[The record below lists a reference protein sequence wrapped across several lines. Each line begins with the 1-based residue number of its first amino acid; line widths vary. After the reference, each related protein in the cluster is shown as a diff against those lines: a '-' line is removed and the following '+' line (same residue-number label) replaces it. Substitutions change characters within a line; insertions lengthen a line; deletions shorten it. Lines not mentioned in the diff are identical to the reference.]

1 MVMVVKLII
10 LMGIFFTLVRRD
22 LLLVYRRAN
31 DAWLVLIFFVIAVT
45 LFPLG
50 IGPDPK
56 VLQQL
61 SGGIIWICALLS
73 AMLSLDRVFQSDF
86 DDGSLDQMI
95 LTSYPLELLVFGKC
109 LVHWL
114 TTGFPILLISPL
126 LAAMLNMTIDSYPI
140 LLITM
145 LLGTP
150 TISLIGVVGAA
161 LVLGSRRSGV
171 LISLI
176 ILPLVVPVLIFSV
189 AAVGLESRVEDIS
202 SALRLLG
209 AILVISSVFCP
220 WAAAATLRNI
230 TN

>member
-1 MVMVVKLII
+1 MKKFLA
-10 LMGIFFTLVRRD
+10 LVQRD
-22 LLLVYRRAN
+22 LILVYRSAN
-31 DAWLVLIFFVIAVT
+31 DAWVVLFFFVIAVT

-50 IGPDPK
+50 IGPDPS
-56 VLQQL
+56 VLQQF

-73 AMLSLDRVFQSDF
+73 AMLSLGGVFQSDF

-95 LTSYPLELLVFGKC
+95 LTSYPLELLVLGKC

-114 TTGFPILLISPL
+114 TTGFPILLISPV
-126 LAAMLNMTIDSYPI
+126 LATMLNMNLDSYST

-150 TISLIGVVGAA
+150 TISLMGGVGAA
-161 LVLGSRRSGV
+161 LVLGSRLSGV

-176 ILPLVVPVLIFSV
+176 ILPLIIPILIFSV
-189 AAVGLESRVEDIS
+189 AAINASVEGMEIS
-202 SALRLLG
+202 SAVKLLG
-209 AILVISSVFCP
+209 ALLIISTVFCP
-220 WAAAATLRNI
+220 WATAATLRHL

>member
-1 MVMVVKLII
+1 MPCSRIKHRGLQEGLKCLPLKAVHREIM
-10 LMGIFFTLVRRD
+10 LMGIFFALVRRD
-22 LLLVYRRAN
+22 LLLVYRSAN

-126 LAAMLNMTIDSYPI
+126 LAAMLNMTIESYPI

-145 LLGTP
+145 PRRVPTP
-150 TISLIGVVGAA
+150 RLFEQ
-161 LVLGSRRSGV
+161 R
-171 LISLI
+171 
-176 ILPLVVPVLIFSV
+176 LVVVEQRPLRLHKVGGDAGEA
-189 AAVGLESRVEDIS
+189 AAVEGRGTTFPSSSS
-202 SALRLLG
+202 SASDAASGQNCAHRL
-209 AILVISSVFCP
+209 
-220 WAAAATLRNI
+220 
-230 TN
+230 

>member
-1 MVMVVKLII
+1 
-10 LMGIFFTLVRRD
+10 
-22 LLLVYRRAN
+22 
-31 DAWLVLIFFVIAVT
+31 
-45 LFPLG
+45 
-50 IGPDPK
+50 
-56 VLQQL
+56 
-61 SGGIIWICALLS
+61 
-73 AMLSLDRVFQSDF
+73 
-86 DDGSLDQMI
+86 
-95 LTSYPLELLVFGKC
+95 
-109 LVHWL
+109 
-114 TTGFPILLISPL
+114 
-126 LAAMLNMTIDSYPI
+126 MLNMTIDSYPI

-150 TISLIGVVGAA
+150 AISLIGVVGAA

-189 AAVGLESRVEDIS
+189 AAVGLESRIEDIS
-202 SALRLLG
+202 SALRVLG

>member
-1 MVMVVKLII
+1 MKKFLA
-10 LMGIFFTLVRRD
+10 LVQRD
-22 LLLVYRRAN
+22 LILVYRSAN
-31 DAWLVLIFFVIAVT
+31 DAWVVLFFFVTAVT

-50 IGPDPK
+50 IGPDPS
-56 VLQQL
+56 VLQQF

-73 AMLSLDRVFQSDF
+73 AMLSLDGVFQSDF

-95 LTSYPLELLVFGKC
+95 LTSYPLELLVLGKC

-114 TTGFPILLISPL
+114 TTGFPILLISPV
-126 LAAMLNMTIDSYPI
+126 LATMLNMNLDSYST

-150 TISLIGVVGAA
+150 TISLMGGVGAA
-161 LVLGSRRSGV
+161 LVLGSRLSGV

-176 ILPLVVPVLIFSV
+176 ILPLIIPILIFSV
-189 AAVGLESRVEDIS
+189 AAINASGEGMEIS
-202 SALRLLG
+202 SAVKLLG
-209 AILVISSVFCP
+209 ALLIISSVFCP
-220 WAAAATLRNI
+220 WATAATLRHL

>member
-1 MVMVVKLII
+1 MKKFLA
-10 LMGIFFTLVRRD
+10 LVQRD
-22 LLLVYRRAN
+22 LILVYRSAN
-31 DAWLVLIFFVIAVT
+31 DAWVVLFFFVIAVT

-50 IGPDPK
+50 IGPDPS
-56 VLQQL
+56 VLQQF

-73 AMLSLDRVFQSDF
+73 AMLSLDGVFQSDF

-95 LTSYPLELLVFGKC
+95 LTSYPLELLVLGKC

-114 TTGFPILLISPL
+114 TTGFPILLISPV
-126 LAAMLNMTIDSYPI
+126 LATMLNMNLDSYST

-150 TISLIGVVGAA
+150 TISLMGGVGAA
-161 LVLGSRRSGV
+161 LVLGSRLSGV

-176 ILPLVVPVLIFSV
+176 ILPLIIPILIFSV
-189 AAVGLESRVEDIS
+189 AAINASGEGMEIS
-202 SALRLLG
+202 SAVKLLG
-209 AILVISSVFCP
+209 ALLIISSVFCP
-220 WAAAATLRNI
+220 WATAATLRHL

>member
-1 MVMVVKLII
+1 MKKFLA
-10 LMGIFFTLVRRD
+10 LVQRD
-22 LLLVYRRAN
+22 LILVYRSAN
-31 DAWLVLIFFVIAVT
+31 DAWVVLFFFVIAVT

-50 IGPDPK
+50 IGPDPS
-56 VLQQL
+56 VLQQF

-73 AMLSLDRVFQSDF
+73 AMLSLDGVFQSDF

-95 LTSYPLELLVFGKC
+95 LTSYPLELLVLGKC

-114 TTGFPILLISPL
+114 TTGFPILLISPV
-126 LAAMLNMTIDSYPI
+126 LATMLNMNLDSYST

-150 TISLIGVVGAA
+150 TISLMGGVGAA
-161 LVLGSRRSGV
+161 LVLGSRLSGV

-176 ILPLVVPVLIFSV
+176 ILPLIIPILIFSV
-189 AAVGLESRVEDIS
+189 AAINASVEGMEIS
-202 SALRLLG
+202 SAVKLLG
-209 AILVISSVFCP
+209 AFLIISSVFCP
-220 WAAAATLRNI
+220 WATAATLRHL

>member
-1 MVMVVKLII
+1 MKKFLA
-10 LMGIFFTLVRRD
+10 LVQRD
-22 LLLVYRRAN
+22 LILVYRSAN
-31 DAWLVLIFFVIAVT
+31 DAWVVLFFFVIAVT

-50 IGPDPK
+50 IGPDPS
-56 VLQQL
+56 VLQQF

-73 AMLSLDRVFQSDF
+73 AMLSLDGVFQSDF

-95 LTSYPLELLVFGKC
+95 LTSYPLELLVLGKC

-114 TTGFPILLISPL
+114 TTGFPILLISPV
-126 LAAMLNMTIDSYPI
+126 LATMLNMNLDSYTT

-150 TISLIGVVGAA
+150 TISLMGGVGAA
-161 LVLGSRRSGV
+161 LVLGSRLSGV

-176 ILPLVVPVLIFSV
+176 ILPLIIPILIFSV
-189 AAVGLESRVEDIS
+189 AAINASVEGMEIS
-202 SALRLLG
+202 SAVKLLG
-209 AILVISSVFCP
+209 ACLIISSVFCP
-220 WAAAATLRNI
+220 WATAATLRHL

>member
-1 MVMVVKLII
+1 MKTFLA
-10 LMGIFFTLVRRD
+10 LVQRD
-22 LLLVYRRAN
+22 LILVYRSAN
-31 DAWLVLIFFVIAVT
+31 DAWVVLFFFVIAVT

-50 IGPDPK
+50 IGPDPS
-56 VLQQL
+56 VLQQF

-73 AMLSLDRVFQSDF
+73 AMLSLDGVFQSDF

-95 LTSYPLELLVFGKC
+95 LTSYPLELLVLGKC

-114 TTGFPILLISPL
+114 TTGFPILLISPV
-126 LAAMLNMTIDSYPI
+126 LATMLNMNLDSYTT

-150 TISLIGVVGAA
+150 TISLMGGVGAA
-161 LVLGSRRSGV
+161 LVLGSRLSGV

-176 ILPLVVPVLIFSV
+176 ILPLIIPILIFSV
-189 AAVGLESRVEDIS
+189 AAINASVEGMEIS
-202 SALRLLG
+202 SAVKLLG
-209 AILVISSVFCP
+209 ACLIISSVFCP
-220 WAAAATLRNI
+220 WASAATLRHL

>member
-1 MVMVVKLII
+1 MKKFLA
-10 LMGIFFTLVRRD
+10 LVQRD
-22 LLLVYRRAN
+22 LILVYRSAN
-31 DAWLVLIFFVIAVT
+31 DAWVVLFFFVIAVT

-50 IGPDPK
+50 IGPDPS
-56 VLQQL
+56 VLQQF

-73 AMLSLDRVFQSDF
+73 AMLSLDGVFQSDF

-95 LTSYPLELLVFGKC
+95 LTSYPLELLVLGKC

-114 TTGFPILLISPL
+114 TTGFPILLISPV
-126 LAAMLNMTIDSYPI
+126 LATMLNMNLDSYTT

-150 TISLIGVVGAA
+150 TISLMGGVGAA
-161 LVLGSRRSGV
+161 LVLGSRLSGV

-176 ILPLVVPVLIFSV
+176 ILPLIIPILIFSV
-189 AAVGLESRVEDIS
+189 AAINASVEGMEIS
-202 SALRLLG
+202 SAVKLLG
-209 AILVISSVFCP
+209 ACLIISSVFCP
-220 WAAAATLRNI
+220 WASAATLRHL

>member
-1 MVMVVKLII
+1 MKK
-10 LMGIFFTLVRRD
+10 FFALVQRD
-22 LLLVYRRAN
+22 LILVYRSAN
-31 DAWLVLIFFVIAVT
+31 DAWVVLFFFVIAVT

-50 IGPDPK
+50 IGPDPS
-56 VLQQL
+56 VLQQF

-73 AMLSLDRVFQSDF
+73 AMLSLDGVFQSDF

-95 LTSYPLELLVFGKC
+95 LTSYPLELLVLGKC

-114 TTGFPILLISPL
+114 TTGFPILLISPV
-126 LAAMLNMTIDSYPI
+126 LATMLNMNLDSYST

-150 TISLIGVVGAA
+150 TISLMGGVGAA
-161 LVLGSRRSGV
+161 LVLGSRLSGV

-176 ILPLVVPVLIFSV
+176 ILPLIIPILIFSV
-189 AAVGLESRVEDIS
+189 AAINASGEGMEIS
-202 SALRLLG
+202 SAVKLLG
-209 AILVISSVFCP
+209 ALLIISSVFCP
-220 WAAAATLRNI
+220 WATAATLRHL

>member
-1 MVMVVKLII
+1 MKKFLA
-10 LMGIFFTLVRRD
+10 LVQRD
-22 LLLVYRRAN
+22 LILVYRSAN
-31 DAWLVLIFFVIAVT
+31 DAWVVLFFFVIAVT

-50 IGPDPK
+50 IGPDPG

-61 SGGIIWICALLS
+61 SGGIIWIGALLS

-95 LTSYPLELLVFGKC
+95 LTSYPLELFVLGKC
-109 LVHWL
+109 FVHWL
-114 TTGFPILLISPL
+114 TTGFPILLISPV
-126 LAAMLNMTIDSYPI
+126 LATMLNMNLDSYST

-150 TISLIGVVGAA
+150 TISLMGGVGAA
-161 LVLGSRRSGV
+161 LVLGSRLSGV

-176 ILPLVVPVLIFSV
+176 ILPLIIPILIFSV
-189 AAVGLESRVEDIS
+189 AAINASGEGMEIS
-202 SALRLLG
+202 SAVKLLG
-209 AILVISSVFCP
+209 ALLIISSVFCP
-220 WAAAATLRNI
+220 WATAATLRHL

>member
-1 MVMVVKLII
+1 MKKFLA
-10 LMGIFFTLVRRD
+10 LVQRD
-22 LLLVYRRAN
+22 LILVYRSAN
-31 DAWLVLIFFVIAVT
+31 DAWAVLFFFVIAVT

-50 IGPDPK
+50 IGPDPS
-56 VLQQL
+56 VLQQF

-73 AMLSLDRVFQSDF
+73 AMLSLDGVFQSDF

-95 LTSYPLELLVFGKC
+95 LTSYPLELLVLGKC

-114 TTGFPILLISPL
+114 TTGFPILLISPV
-126 LAAMLNMTIDSYPI
+126 LATMLNMNLDSYST

-150 TISLIGVVGAA
+150 TISLMGGVGAA
-161 LVLGSRRSGV
+161 LVLGSRLSGV

-176 ILPLVVPVLIFSV
+176 ILPLIIPILIFSV
-189 AAVGLESRVEDIS
+189 AAINASGEGMEIS
-202 SALRLLG
+202 SAVKLLG
-209 AILVISSVFCP
+209 ALLIISSVFCP
-220 WAAAATLRNI
+220 WATAATLRHL

>member
-1 MVMVVKLII
+1 MKKFLA
-10 LMGIFFTLVRRD
+10 LVQRD
-22 LLLVYRRAN
+22 LILVYRSAN
-31 DAWLVLIFFVIAVT
+31 DAWVVLFFFVIAVT

-50 IGPDPK
+50 IGPDPS
-56 VLQQL
+56 VLQQF

-73 AMLSLDRVFQSDF
+73 AMLSLDGVFQSDF

-95 LTSYPLELLVFGKC
+95 LTSYPLELLVLGKC

-114 TTGFPILLISPL
+114 TTGFPILLISPV
-126 LAAMLNMTIDSYPI
+126 LATMLNMKLDSYST

-150 TISLIGVVGAA
+150 TISLMGGVGAA
-161 LVLGSRRSGV
+161 LVLGSRLSGV

-176 ILPLVVPVLIFSV
+176 ILPLIIPILIFSV
-189 AAVGLESRVEDIS
+189 AAINASVEGMEIS
-202 SALRLLG
+202 SAVKLLG
-209 AILVISSVFCP
+209 AFLIISSVFCP
-220 WAAAATLRNI
+220 WATAATLRHL

>member
-1 MVMVVKLII
+1 MKKFLA
-10 LMGIFFTLVRRD
+10 LVQRD
-22 LLLVYRRAN
+22 LILVYRSAN
-31 DAWLVLIFFVIAVT
+31 DAWVVLFFFVIAVT

-50 IGPDPK
+50 IGPDPS

-73 AMLSLDRVFQSDF
+73 AMLSLDRVLQSDF

-95 LTSYPLELLVFGKC
+95 LTSYPLELLVLGKC
-109 LVHWL
+109 FVHWL
-114 TTGFPILLISPL
+114 TTGLPILLISPV
-126 LAAMLNMTIDSYPI
+126 LATMLNMNLDSYST

-150 TISLIGVVGAA
+150 TISLMGGVGAA
-161 LVLGSRRSGV
+161 LVLGSRLSGV

-176 ILPLVVPVLIFSV
+176 ILPLIIPILIFSV
-189 AAVGLESRVEDIS
+189 AAINASGEGMEIS
-202 SALRLLG
+202 SAVKLLG
-209 AILVISSVFCP
+209 ALLIISLVFCP
-220 WAAAATLRNI
+220 WATAATLRHL

>member
-1 MVMVVKLII
+1 MKKFLA
-10 LMGIFFTLVRRD
+10 LVQRD
-22 LLLVYRRAN
+22 LILVYRSAN
-31 DAWLVLIFFVIAVT
+31 DAWVVLFFFVIAVT

-50 IGPDPK
+50 IGPDPS
-56 VLQQL
+56 VLQQF

-73 AMLSLDRVFQSDF
+73 AMLSLDGVFQSDF

-95 LTSYPLELLVFGKC
+95 LTSYPLELLVLGKC

-114 TTGFPILLISPL
+114 TTGFPILLISPV
-126 LAAMLNMTIDSYPI
+126 LATMLDMNLDSYST

-150 TISLIGVVGAA
+150 TISLMGGVGAA
-161 LVLGSRRSGV
+161 LVLGSRLSGV

-176 ILPLVVPVLIFSV
+176 ILPLIIPVLIFSI
-189 AAVGLESRVEDIS
+189 AAINASGEGMEIS
-202 SALRLLG
+202 SAVKLLG
-209 AILVISSVFCP
+209 ALLIISSVFCP
-220 WAAAATLRNI
+220 WATAATLRHL

>member
-1 MVMVVKLII
+1 MKKFLA
-10 LMGIFFTLVRRD
+10 LVQRD
-22 LLLVYRRAN
+22 LILVYRSAN
-31 DAWLVLIFFVIAVT
+31 DAWVVLFFFVIAVT

-50 IGPDPK
+50 IGPDPS
-56 VLQQL
+56 VLKQF

-73 AMLSLDRVFQSDF
+73 AMLSLDGVFQSDF

-95 LTSYPLELLVFGKC
+95 LTSYPLELLVLGKC

-114 TTGFPILLISPL
+114 TTGFPILLISPV
-126 LAAMLNMTIDSYPI
+126 LATMLNMNLDSYST

-150 TISLIGVVGAA
+150 TISLMGGVGAA
-161 LVLGSRRSGV
+161 LVLGSRLSGV

-176 ILPLVVPVLIFSV
+176 ILPLIIPILIFSV
-189 AAVGLESRVEDIS
+189 AAINASGEGMEIS
-202 SALRLLG
+202 SAVKLLG
-209 AILVISSVFCP
+209 ALLIISSVFCP
-220 WAAAATLRNI
+220 WATAATLRHL

>member
-1 MVMVVKLII
+1 MKKFLA
-10 LMGIFFTLVRRD
+10 LVQRD
-22 LLLVYRRAN
+22 LILVYRSAN
-31 DAWLVLIFFVIAVT
+31 DAWVVLFFFVIAVT

-50 IGPDPK
+50 IGPDPS
-56 VLQQL
+56 VLQQF

-73 AMLSLDRVFQSDF
+73 AMLSLDGVFQSDF

-95 LTSYPLELLVFGKC
+95 LTSYPLELLVLGKC

-114 TTGFPILLISPL
+114 TTGFPILLISPV
-126 LAAMLNMTIDSYPI
+126 LATMLNMNLDSYST

-150 TISLIGVVGAA
+150 TISLMGGVGAA
-161 LVLGSRRSGV
+161 LVLGSRLSGV

-176 ILPLVVPVLIFSV
+176 ILPLIIPILIFSI
-189 AAVGLESRVEDIS
+189 AAINASGEGMEIS
-202 SALRLLG
+202 SAVKLLG
-209 AILVISSVFCP
+209 ALLIISSVFCP
-220 WAAAATLRNI
+220 WATAATLRHL

>member
-1 MVMVVKLII
+1 M
-10 LMGIFFTLVRRD
+10 T
-22 LLLVYRRAN
+22 LVYRNAN
-31 DAWLVLIFFVIAVT
+31 DAWVVLFFFVIAVT

-50 IGPDPK
+50 IGPDPS

-73 AMLSLDRVFQSDF
+73 AMLSLDGVFQSDF

-95 LTSYPLELLVFGKC
+95 LTSYPLELIVLGKC

-114 TTGFPILLISPL
+114 TTGFPILLISPV
-126 LAAMLNMTIDSYPI
+126 LASMLNMNLDSYTT

-150 TISLIGVVGAA
+150 TISLMGGIGAA
-161 LVLGSRRSGV
+161 LVLGSRLSGV

-176 ILPLVVPVLIFSV
+176 ILPLIIPILIFSV
-189 AAVGLESRVEDIS
+189 AAINASGEGIDTS
-202 SALRLLG
+202 SAVSLLG
-209 AILVISSVFCP
+209 ALLIISSVFCP
-220 WAAAATLRNI
+220 WTAAATLRHL

>member
-1 MVMVVKLII
+1 MKKFLA
-10 LMGIFFTLVRRD
+10 LVQRD
-22 LLLVYRRAN
+22 LILVYRSAN
-31 DAWLVLIFFVIAVT
+31 DAWVVLFFFVIAVT

-50 IGPDPK
+50 IGPDPS
-56 VLQQL
+56 VLQQF

-73 AMLSLDRVFQSDF
+73 AMLSLGGVFQSDF

-95 LTSYPLELLVFGKC
+95 LTSYPLELLVLGKC

-114 TTGFPILLISPL
+114 TTGFPILLISPV
-126 LAAMLNMTIDSYPI
+126 LATMLNMNLDSYST

-150 TISLIGVVGAA
+150 TISLMGGVGAA
-161 LVLGSRRSGV
+161 LVLGSRLSGV

-176 ILPLVVPVLIFSV
+176 ILPLIIPILIFSV
-189 AAVGLESRVEDIS
+189 AAINASVEGMEIS
-202 SALRLLG
+202 SAVKLLG
-209 AILVISSVFCP
+209 AFLIISSVFCP
-220 WAAAATLRNI
+220 WATAATLRHL

>member
-1 MVMVVKLII
+1 MKKFLA
-10 LMGIFFTLVRRD
+10 LVQRD
-22 LLLVYRRAN
+22 LILVYRSAN
-31 DAWLVLIFFVIAVT
+31 DAWVVLFFFVIAVT

-50 IGPDPK
+50 IGPDPS
-56 VLQQL
+56 VLQQF

-73 AMLSLDRVFQSDF
+73 AMLSLDGVFQSDF

-95 LTSYPLELLVFGKC
+95 LTSYPLELLVLGKC

-114 TTGFPILLISPL
+114 TTGFPILLISPV
-126 LAAMLNMTIDSYPI
+126 LATMLNMNLDSYST

-150 TISLIGVVGAA
+150 TISLMGGVGAA
-161 LVLGSRRSGV
+161 LVLGSRLSGV

-176 ILPLVVPVLIFSV
+176 ILPLIIPILIFSV
-189 AAVGLESRVEDIS
+189 AAINASGEGVEIS
-202 SALRLLG
+202 SAVKLLG
-209 AILVISSVFCP
+209 ALLIISSVFCP
-220 WAAAATLRNI
+220 WATAATLRHL

>member
-1 MVMVVKLII
+1 MKKFLA
-10 LMGIFFTLVRRD
+10 LVQRD
-22 LLLVYRRAN
+22 LILVYRSAN
-31 DAWLVLIFFVIAVT
+31 DAWVVLFFFVIAVT

-50 IGPDPK
+50 IGPDPS
-56 VLQQL
+56 VLQQF

-73 AMLSLDRVFQSDF
+73 AMLSLDGVFQSDF

-95 LTSYPLELLVFGKC
+95 LTSYPLELLVLGKC

-114 TTGFPILLISPL
+114 TTGFPILLISPV
-126 LAAMLNMTIDSYPI
+126 LATMLNMNLASYST

-150 TISLIGVVGAA
+150 TISLMGGVGAA
-161 LVLGSRRSGV
+161 LVLGSRLSGV

-176 ILPLVVPVLIFSV
+176 ILPLIIPILIFSV
-189 AAVGLESRVEDIS
+189 AAINASGESIDTS
-202 SALRLLG
+202 SAVSLLG
-209 AILVISSVFCP
+209 ALLIISSVFCP
-220 WAAAATLRNI
+220 WAAAATLRHL